1 MCPRYHQPAAQ
12 PAPAQQQPTQPSR
25 YTQHPQAA
33 QPDAQAQA
41 QARYQPVYGQDASY
55 SQQYAQQSAVTY
67 EQPQVQQVPAAQ
79 PSYDQPQLVKLT
91 GLPFDAT
98 KMDIESFFDGFT
110 LSPGGIIINIVGNTM
125 DQLTS
130 EAWVTLTTQ
139 AEAQRCIA
147 AKNGQYI
154 TTLMAGLVAP
164 VHVFIE

>member
-41 QARYQPVYGQDASY
+41 QAGYQPVYGQDASY
-55 SQQYAQQSAVTY
+55 SQQYAQQAAVTY

-79 PSYDQPQLVKLT
+79 PSYDQPQLVKLM
-91 GLPFDAT
+91 GLPWDT
-98 KMDIESFFDGFT
+98 TEMDIQSFFGGFT
-110 LSPGGIIINIVGNTM
+110 LSPDGITIGRNAMN
-125 DQLTS
+125 QLTG